1 MFLRTESITSKKLIG
16 KHVRT
21 NMLDNKTPQ
30 LWASFMPHRN
40 EIQNRTDEN
49 FISMQLV
56 DSLDYFKN
64 FSPATFFEK
73 WASVEVSDLT
83 TIPNEMESF
92 LLPAGMYAVFLHK
105 GTASDAPKTF
115 GYIFGTWLPQS
126 EFELDHRPHFE
137 VIGAKYSNNSPDS
150 EEEVW
155 IPIKL
160 KAS

>member
-1 MFLRTESITSKKLIG
+1 MFLRTESISPKKLIG

-21 NMLDNKTPQ
+21 NMIENKIPQ
-30 LWASFMPHRN
+30 LWASFMPRRN
-40 EIQNRTDEN
+40 EIQNRMDDN

-56 DSLDYFKN
+56 DSLDYFRN
-64 FSPATFFEK
+64 FSPSTFFEK
-73 WASVEVSDLT
+73 WACAEVNDLA

-137 VIGAKYSNNSPDS
+137 VIGSKYNNNSPDS

-155 IPIKL
+155 IPIKP
-160 KAS
+160 KTN

>member
-1 MFLRTESITSKKLIG
+1 
-16 KHVRT
+16 
-21 NMLDNKTPQ
+21 
-30 LWASFMPHRN
+30 MPRRN

-49 FISMQLV
+49 FISMQV
-56 DSLDYFKN
+56 VYSLDYFKN
-64 FSPATFFEK
+64 YSPATFFEK
-73 WASVEVSDLT
+73 WACAEVNDLT

-105 GTASDAPKTF
+105 GTASEAPKTF

-126 EFELDHRPHFE
+126 EYELDHRPHFE
-137 VIGAKYSNNSPDS
+137 VIGAKYNNNSPDS

-160 KAS
+160 K